1 MRVAGIAVNVRTPL
15 KYLIS
20 SQAVEN
26 RDIGGMRAM
35 LMSIGCQ
42 VYEENVAICAGCSPT
57 VLLAACS
64 VEYAAFLWT
73 PINIFHRPMCHF

>member
-26 RDIGGMRAM
+26 RDIG
-35 LMSIGCQ
+35 
-42 VYEENVAICAGCSPT
+42 YESDADVNRLSGI
-57 VLLAACS
+57 
-64 VEYAAFLWT
+64 
-73 PINIFHRPMCHF
+73 